1 MQGRV
6 LCCVRYSK
14 TVTVSVTMLLHAP
27 TTHRSNETCHGNTS
41 PSYITAPARPLNKDK
56 GKWPGLATGL
66 LLSKP
71 VKTSL
76 HTSTCNECF
85 CPLISRQL
93 GGTRTDPSQNALSR
107 KHKIIH
113 VQPIIIIIS
122 TFYRAL
128 SSNDSHCLNGKN

>member
-1 MQGRV
+1 M
-6 LCCVRYSK
+6 
-14 TVTVSVTMLLHAP
+14 LHAP
-27 TTHRSNETCHGNTS
+27 TALMRLVMGI
-41 PSYITAPARPLNKDK
+41 PAPATSHSPGQTPSIRIK
-56 GKWPGLATGL
+56 GSVMATGL

-76 HTSTCNECF
+76 HTSTCNESF

-113 VQPIIIIIS
+113 VQPIIVIIS

-128 SSNDSHCLNGKN
+128 SSNDSHCLNCKNLLENLTFILLSLFPHLSTT